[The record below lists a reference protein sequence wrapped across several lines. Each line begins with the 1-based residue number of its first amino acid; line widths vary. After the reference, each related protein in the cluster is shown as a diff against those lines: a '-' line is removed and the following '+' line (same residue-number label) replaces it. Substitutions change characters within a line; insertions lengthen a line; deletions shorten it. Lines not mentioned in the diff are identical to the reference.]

1 MRHLRKLVNVLLV
14 IGAAALMSVPF
25 KRVPPQNTNKNAG
38 RGEWQLVKP
47 DIPFRDLIKS
57 GEKPDNAS
65 DAKSGRSAAKR
76 SVKDASRGGSGSTR
90 ATRPILPEPST
101 GAGTPIK
108 TGSLLGVDGVSNSD
122 APSGSSA
129 PTGAGESS
137 ATATIPTPGVSYSR
151 PTTSITVPDPVS
163 EREAMKR
170 ARSLRIPRIEPLP
183 EPSERLE
190 DGSSLP
196 NLPAEFT
203 PL

>member
-1 MRHLRKLVNVLLV
+1 MRRLRKLVNVLLV

-65 DAKSGRSAAKR
+65 DAKSGRSASKK
-76 SVKDASRGGSGSTR
+76 SVKEASRGGSGSSR
-90 ATRPILPEPST
+90 ATRPILPEPSNGT
-101 GAGTPIK
+101 GTPIK
-108 TGSLLGVDGVSNSD
+108 TGSLPGVDGFSNSD
-122 APSGSSA
+122 SPSGGSA
-129 PTGAGESS
+129 PTSAAESS

-151 PTTSITVPDPVS
+151 PTTSVTIPDPVS

-196 NLPAEFT
+196 SLPAEFT

>member
-1 MRHLRKLVNVLLV
+1 MRHLKKLVNVLLV

-47 DIPFRDLIKS
+47 DIPFRDLLKS
-57 GEKPDNAS
+57 GEKPDNSSA
-65 DAKSGRSAAKR
+65 AKSGRQPAKK
-76 SVKDASRGGSGSTR
+76 SEKDASRGGSGASRT
-90 ATRPILPEPST
+90 TRPILPDQSN
-101 GAGTPIK
+101 GAGT
-108 TGSLLGVDGVSNSD
+108 TNQSSSLPGVGGVSNTD
-122 APSGSSA
+122 APSRGASPVVAGEPTSA
-129 PTGAGESS
+129 PTIA
-137 ATATIPTPGVSYSR
+137 TPGVSYSR
-151 PTTSITVPDPVS
+151 SATAITVPDPAS

-196 NLPAEFT
+196 SLPAEFT

>member
-1 MRHLRKLVNVLLV
+1 MRRLRKLVNVLLV

-57 GEKPDNAS
+57 GDKPDNAG
-65 DAKSGRSAAKR
+65 DAKSGGSAAKK
-76 SVKDASRGGSGSTR
+76 SVKDAARGGSGSTR
-90 ATRPILPEPST
+90 ATRPIPPEPST
-101 GAGTPIK
+101 DAGTTIK
-108 TGSLLGVDGVSNSD
+108 TGSLPSVVGVSNADALSGGA
-122 APSGSSA
+122 APSG
-129 PTGAGESS
+129 AGETS

-151 PTTSITVPDPVS
+151 PATSITVPNPMS

-183 EPSERLE
+183 EPSERLD